1 MINKIPRPIIAVI
14 ADIFS
19 SHYTHAELNRLYSYA
34 DAPGDP
40 PEGNKQLKCLE
51 WLARCNKDESVDAL
65 KVLGK
70 LLEEFME
77 FEVDERNQDIAY
89 WNERRTRIERALA
102 NHGLAYSFGGYV
114 RKAGTSGPTRSL
126 KQILRDKDLAAV
138 DKEFERAMETIESD
152 PPASLTA
159 ACAIIESLCKIYI
172 EDRGLDLPKE
182 QSIKPLWNI
191 VKKDLG
197 FDPSRIEDQD
207 LLKILTGLNSIVD
220 GLGAL
225 RTHAGSA
232 HGRGKKIYKVQP
244 RHARLAVHTAHTLAT
259 FVIETWEKNQAGGSV
274 DS

>member
-1 MINKIPRPIIAVI
+1 MTNEIPRPIIAVI

-19 SHYTHAELNRLYSYA
+19 DHYSHAELNRLYSYA
-34 DAPGDP
+34 DAPGDR
-40 PEGNKQLKCLE
+40 PEGSKKIKCLE

-65 KVLGK
+65 KILGK

-77 FEVDERNQDIAY
+77 VELDGRYRNIEDWEKKRA
-89 WNERRTRIERALA
+89 RIEGALA
-102 NHGLAYSFGGYV
+102 NYGLAYLHGGHV
-114 RKAGTSGPTRSL
+114 RKSGTSGPTRSL

-244 RHARLAVHTAHTLAT
+244 RHARLAVHTAH
-259 FVIETWEKNQAGGSV
+259 
-274 DS
+274 